1 MKEKTLIFIFI
12 LYNVI
17 KITLQ
22 QPIVFPI
29 DINELDDEEK
39 DDDDKIIKNED
50 EEKPIIEREELKGE
64 DGSNITIT
72 RIHYHKTKNLNGN
85 SEGYTPFEIMRI
97 FDNRVNSIFEDMIR
111 QSMGIKMLLN
121 GLSIFNDDQNE
132 ENDENEENILKNKTD
147 NENNIFDEF
156 FNLDEEEEEEEE
168 KINNSNNSIIN
179 ENETKNEMNEKR
191 LLKKE
196 NKEEIKNNIQ
206 KLGKIKGNMDNI
218 KNRIKKGKKKL
229 SRKELIFS
237 RVCKYI
243 FYSLILFT
251 IYILV
256 KKLLE
261 YLEII
266 DPDNV
271 VEVKIENDETSKLKK
286 VSENKQN

>member
-1 MKEKTLIFIFI
+1 MKEKSLIFIFI
-12 LYNVI
+12 FYNI
-17 KITLQ
+17 LKITFH
-22 QPIVFPI
+22 QPIIFPI

-39 DDDDKIIKNED
+39 DDYGKDIKDEDD
-50 EEKPIIEREELKGE
+50 EKPIIERKELKGE

-85 SEGYTPFEIMRI
+85 SEVFTPFQIMRI
-97 FDNRVNSIFEDMIR
+97 FDDRVNSIFEDMIR

-121 GLSIFNDDQNE
+121 GLSIFDEDQNE
-132 ENDENEENILKNKTD
+132 DNEENEENISKNKTD
-147 NENNIFDEF
+147 GGNNIFEEF
-156 FNLDEEEEEEEE
+156 MLDDNEEEE
-168 KINNSNNSIIN
+168 KIKNSINNSNSNIN
-179 ENETKNEMNEKR
+179 ENETKIERKEKR
-191 LLKKE
+191 LLKKG
-196 NKEEIKNNIQ
+196 NKEEKESNIH
-206 KLGKIKGNMDNI
+206 KLGKLKVNMDTI
-218 KNRIKKGKKKL
+218 KNKIKKGKKKL

-243 FYSLILFT
+243 FYSIILFT

-261 YLEII
+261 YLGII

>member
-1 MKEKTLIFIFI
+1 MKDKTLIFIFI
-12 LYNVI
+12 LYNVL
-17 KITLQ
+17 KITFQ
-22 QPIVFPI
+22 QPIIFPI

-39 DDDDKIIKNED
+39 DNDDKIIKNED
-50 EEKPIIEREELKGE
+50 NEKPIIETEELKGK

-72 RIHYHKTKNLNGN
+72 RIHYHKSKNLNGN
-85 SEGYTPFEIMRI
+85 SEGFTPFEIMRI
-97 FDNRVNSIFEDMIR
+97 FDDRVNSIFEDMIR

-121 GLSIFNDDQNE
+121 GLSIFDGEQNE
-132 ENDENEENILKNKTD
+132 ENNENEGNILKNKTND
-147 NENNIFDEF
+147 ENNIFEEF
-156 FNLDEEEEEEEE
+156 FNLDDDEEEEE
-168 KINNSNNSIIN
+168 KIKNSNNSII
-179 ENETKNEMNEKR
+179 NEKR

-196 NKEEIKNNIQ
+196 NKEENENNIQ
-206 KLGKIKGNMDNI
+206 GKKKGNMDNI
-218 KNRIKKGKKKL
+218 KNRIKKDKKKL

-243 FYSLILFT
+243 FYSIILFT